1 MARVVGAPTEVILEV
16 EVGVVGGEE
25 DTVDCTLD

>member
-1 MARVVGAPTEVILEV
+1 MGRVVGPPTEVILEV
-16 EVGVVGGEE
+16 EVAVGGEE